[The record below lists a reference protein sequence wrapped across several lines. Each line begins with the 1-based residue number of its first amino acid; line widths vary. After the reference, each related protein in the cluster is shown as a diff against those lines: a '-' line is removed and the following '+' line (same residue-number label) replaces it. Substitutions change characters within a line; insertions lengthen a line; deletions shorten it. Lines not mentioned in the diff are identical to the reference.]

1 MANCHLDCGK
11 EIMVSGL
18 TFKIIIRT
26 LCSKPSKIGQLLAS
40 VSPVRNPLQSWQ
52 QQHVLPQQLA
62 RIGS

>member
-18 TFKIIIRT
+18 TIKIIIRT
-26 LCSKPSKIGQLLAS
+26 SCSKPSRIGQLLAS
-40 VSPVRNPLQSWQ
+40 VSPVRKPLQSWQ

-62 RIGS
+62 SIGT